1 VIGWAGAARAEL
13 DRVLPRRTAQ
23 AARDSAALPSL
34 GALVRRR
41 MGRRVLTRLVQPV
54 AGGVYSTDPDDLDI
68 ASAAPDLAAHLGAGH
83 SLARTVAA
91 LRGAGPAAGSAVDGI
106 VGGMALL
113 TEALA
118 ARFTAAGGT
127 LRCGVRVREVNRR
140 DGGWRVLADSAVGA
154 AEGATAEE
162 FAAEGATTREFTA
175 EGATAEEFAAAAVV
189 LAVPGAVAA
198 PLIARATDGV
208 AQLPVA
214 PPTHVGLVTLVVD
227 APELDA
233 APRGSGLLVA
243 PGVSDVA
250 AKALTH
256 ATAKWRWLAE
266 QAGPHRH
273 VLRLS
278 YGRGSGPADG
288 PDTHTDADMVDLAL
302 RDAGRLLGVT
312 LTRSHLH
319 AHAITYFT
327 GQLAASRAGQA
338 AARARFQQQ
347 IAGVDGLSV
356 VGSAVAGTGLGAVVA
371 NATGAPLVTA
381 GRKEAG
387 SRHDES

>member
-1 VIGWAGAARAEL
+1 
-13 DRVLPRRTAQ
+13 
-23 AARDSAALPSL
+23 
-34 GALVRRR
+34 
-41 MGRRVLTRLVQPV
+41 
-54 AGGVYSTDPDDLDI
+54 
-68 ASAAPDLAAHLGAGH
+68 
-83 SLARTVAA
+83 VAA

-127 LRCGVRVREVNRR
+127 LRCGVRVREVSRR

-154 AEGATAEE
+154 AEGANTQELTAK
-162 FAAEGATTREFTA
+162 AA
-175 EGATAEEFAAAAVV
+175 AEEFAAAAVV

-214 PPTHVGLVTLVVD
+214 PATHVGLVTLVVD
-227 APELDA
+227 APELDS

-347 IAGVDGLSV
+347 IAGVEGLSV
-356 VGSAVAGTGLGAVVA
+356 VGSAIAGTGLSAVVA

>member
-1 VIGWAGAARAEL
+1 
-13 DRVLPRRTAQ
+13 
-23 AARDSAALPSL
+23 
-34 GALVRRR
+34 
-41 MGRRVLTRLVQPV
+41 
-54 AGGVYSTDPDDLDI
+54 
-68 ASAAPDLAAHLGAGH
+68 
-83 SLARTVAA
+83 
-91 LRGAGPAAGSAVDGI
+91 
-106 VGGMALL
+106 
-113 TEALA
+113 
-118 ARFTAAGGT
+118 
-127 LRCGVRVREVNRR
+127 VREVGRR
-140 DGGWRVLADSAVGA
+140 DGGWRVLVDSAVGTV
-154 AEGATAEE
+154 EGP
-162 FAAEGATTREFTA
+162 
-175 EGATAEEFAAAAVV
+175 EEFAAAAVV

-198 PLIARATDGV
+198 PLIARATDGS
-208 AQLPVA
+208 ALLPVA
-214 PPTHVGLVTLVVD
+214 PPSHVCIVTLIVD
-227 APELDA
+227 APELDS

-278 YGRGSGPADG
+278 YGRGRGPADG
-288 PDTHTDADMVDLAL
+288 PDTDTGAGMVDLAL

-319 AHAITYFT
+319 AYAITYFT